1 MSKLIVKKNK
11 PSLST
16 ILKNDR
22 WVNERNKFGGTDDPM
37 TRTRYQYPDR
47 LNRAE
52 LDALFQY
59 DWLAG
64 RVVTI
69 PAEDATREWI
79 TVSHDTKP
87 ELAERVRDEL
97 ERLKMREAFEEG
109 IILGRLYGG
118 GLMIIG
124 AFDGLEVHQP
134 LGKIRSIE
142 FAHNTDRYLTYP
154 QTFYNDEFD
163 IRFGSPETYLVQRLQ
178 VQGSITS
185 TVHESRTIRFD
196 GNYLPPV
203 ARMRNFGWNESVL
216 EKFHEAL
223 RNFGVSNQASSAVL
237 QDFVTK
243 KMKVG
248 NLAELLSTETGEGEL
263 NNRMG
268 LVAYGMSVHNIAVF
282 GEDEEFDKMGTPIT
296 GLPDL
301 LKHGVDI
308 VSAAAEIPKA
318 RLFHN
323 QSGVLGGDAGSSDLR
338 VHYDKISAFQENK
351 LRPKLKRVI
360 DMVCESIG
368 INPEEIDFIFN
379 PLWQLSETDEAEVR
393 YKTAQTDEI
402 YINTGVVEP
411 EEVALSRFSGDTTN
425 LMDMVINV
433 DRREKYLD
441 ELAKQPVEVNEGEE
455 DDLDPEKVK
464 VKGEN
469 PDDSEK
475 GNEK

>member
-1 MSKLIVKKNK
+1 MTKAIVKKNT
-11 PSLST
+11 PSLT
-16 ILKNDR
+16 KILKNDR
-22 WVNERNKFGGTDDPM
+22 WVNERNKFGGSDDPM
-37 TRTRYQYPDR
+37 TRTRYQYPNR

-79 TVSHDTKP
+79 TISHDTKP
-87 ELAERVRDEL
+87 DLAERVRDEM
-97 ERLKMREAFEEG
+97 ERLHMREAFEEG

-118 GLMIIG
+118 GLMIMG

-154 QTFYNDEFD
+154 QTFYNDELD

-185 TVHESRTIRFD
+185 TVHESRTIRFE

-223 RNFGVSNQASSAVL
+223 RNFGVANQASSAVL

-248 NLAELLSTETGEGEL
+248 NLAELLSSDDGESQL
-263 NNRMG
+263 VNRMG
-268 LVAYGMSVHNIAVF
+268 LIAYGMSVHNLAIF

-351 LRPKLKRVI
+351 LRPKIRHVL
-360 DMVCESIG
+360 DMICESIG
-368 INPEEIDFIFN
+368 VNPEEIDFTFN
-379 PLWQLSETDEAEVR
+379 PLWQLSETDEAEVQL
-393 YKTAQTDEI
+393 KTAQRDKI
-402 YINTGVVEP
+402 YIDSGVVHP

-425 LMDMVINV
+425 LMDMVIDV
-433 DRREKYLD
+433 DSRIKYLA
-441 ELAKQPVEVNEGEE
+441 ELAKQPVDLDEGKDE
-455 DDLDPEKVK
+455 DDIDPKKIKV
-464 VKGEN
+464 
-469 PDDSEK
+469 SET
-475 GNEK
+475 ETEDEPE